1 MPFFP
6 PTVCRK
12 FANVLDCVGCWRE
25 PEVCFFA
32 SAVLWKSSCCL
43 LWFLFECTMRL
54 VILNFPVSVPPR
66 ETCAMKT
73 FTLSCNMFFRQTHL
87 QPATLLA
94 YAVVVIT
101 WADWLIEVL
110 ERTLECTACIRVLI
124 VEILDASRYNL
135 IRSRFLADIALISDI
150 NMESGPHLVWMQ
162 QSRAS

>member
-73 FTLSCNMFFRQTHL
+73 FTLGCNMFFRQTNTPTACYSVSICCCCDHL
-87 QPATLLA
+87 G
-94 YAVVVIT
+94 
-101 WADWLIEVL
+101 WLIDRGAGADTGMHCL
-110 ERTLECTACIRVLI
+110 YWSAYSGDFRGKPIQSDPILFFGWHCT
-124 VEILDASRYNL
+124 
-135 IRSRFLADIALISDI
+135 DI
-150 NMESGPHLVWMQ
+150 Q
-162 QSRAS
+162 Y